1 MYREPACTMLS
12 AMALADSVELLDR
25 GTRVIAVAN
34 QKGGVGKTTTTIN
47 LGAAIAEYGKKV
59 LIVDLDPQANATT
72 GLGVNSRDLQESVY
86 QVLCEE
92 AAARDVIRPV
102 DVPDLDL
109 LPSSLALAGA
119 EIELVS
125 AFSREHRLSRA
136 LAPIVEAYDLIL
148 VDCPPALGLLTI
160 NALVFA
166 RELLV
171 PIQCEYYALEGLGQL
186 TGNVDLVRSNLN
198 PELTISRIVLV
209 MFDGRTKLSEQ
220 VAGEVRAH
228 FGDRVCNQVIPRSVR
243 LSEAPSYGQPITLFD
258 PTSRGAVA
266 YRELAKEV
274 LA

>member
-1 MYREPACTMLS
+1 MYREAACTMLS
-12 AMALADSVELLDR
+12 AMALADTEELPNP

-47 LGAAIAEYGKKV
+47 LGAAIAEHGKKV

-72 GLGVNSRDLQESVY
+72 GLGVASRDLQESVY

-92 AAARDVIRPV
+92 VAARDVIRPV

-125 AFSREHRLSRA
+125 AFSREHRLTRA
-136 LAPIVEAYDLIL
+136 LAPIVGAYDLIL

-186 TGNVDLVRSNLN
+186 AGNVDLVRSNLN
-198 PELTISRIVLV
+198 PELAISRIVLV

>member
-1 MYREPACTMLS
+1 MYPEPACTMLS

-47 LGAAIAEYGKKV
+47 LGAAIAEYGKRV

-125 AFSREHRLSRA
+125 AFSREHRLARA
-136 LAPIVEAYDLIL
+136 LAPIVGVYDLIL
-148 VDCPPALGLLTI
+148 LDCPPALGLLTI

-243 LSEAPSYGQPITLFD
+243 LAEAPSYGQPITLFD

>member
-25 GTRVIAVAN
+25 ETRVIAVAN

-47 LGAAIAEYGKKV
+47 LGAAIAEYGKRV

>member
-1 MYREPACTMLS
+1 MYREPACAMLS

-47 LGAAIAEYGKKV
+47 LGAAIAEHGKRV

-92 AAARDVIRPV
+92 VAARDVIRPV